1 MTNEFGNDGTDNDRA
16 WEMLRANDPAD
27 SADTPDLLA
36 IRASVLAESGKV
48 VPISKRSWLA
58 PVAVAASVALFVGG
72 GAGYTIAAKSS
83 GESSN
88 SIAALAPEMGGVK
101 SGGAA
106 GAQDAKISAIWG
118 GRAYL
123 EAGTG
128 ISDTS
133 GVQVGYTLD
142 ASDINRKDQLKLIA
156 DVFSVSGK
164 ISGSKKDGYFVGDQN
179 YVNDVAQISGASWD
193 LSQLITWNYSDSS
206 VNPMYYY
213 SDSSV
218 NPMYCGGNFPMYDTK
233 SGAVSGSATADLA
246 TPLPEMTS
254 ETMPTVMPSTIPE
267 PTAVPEPL
275 PAPTEC
281 AQPGG
286 TLPSDES
293 ALALAKEKFGALNFT
308 SDNAAW
314 SVVDNGGQWGYNAEM
329 AGAYKLVT
337 AKVSID
343 GIYTNQSWTMT
354 IGPDN
359 AILNATGFF
368 AKFVP
373 TAEYNIVGAK
383 TAIERT
389 QNGLWT
395 NFPPQEVYKDGMVYP
410 MEMGINSNPSKVKR
424 NQAGQPILDAN
435 VDRITISK
443 AETSLISWYLNDGST
458 VLLPAY
464 LLSESGSDDS
474 RQWLQLAIADEY
486 VDFN

>member
-1 MTNEFGNDGTDNDRA
+1 MNDEFGNAGSANDQA
-16 WEMLRANDPAD
+16 WELLQVNDPAN
-27 SADTPDLLA
+27 SAGAPDLAA

-72 GAGYTIAAKSS
+72 GAGYTIAAQSS

-88 SIAALAPEMGGVK
+88 SIAASVPEMGGVK
-101 SGGAA
+101 SGSATGS
-106 GAQDAKISAIWG
+106 QDAKMSSIWG

-133 GVQVGYTLD
+133 GVQVGYTMD
-142 ASDINRKDQLKLIA
+142 ASDINRKDQLKQVA
-156 DVFSVSGK
+156 GVFSVSGK
-164 ISGSKKDGYFVGDQN
+164 ITGSKKDGYFVGDQN
-179 YVNDVAQISGASWD
+179 YVKAVAQISGASWD
-193 LSQLITWNYSDSS
+193 LSQLITRNYSDSS
-206 VNPMYYY
+206 VNP
-213 SDSSV
+213 V
-218 NPMYCGGNFPMYDTK
+218 YCGGNFPMYDTK
-233 SGAVSGSATADLA
+233 SSSVGGSATADLA
-246 TPLPEMTS
+246 TPMPEMTS
-254 ETMPTVMPSTIPE
+254 EAMPTAIPE
-267 PTAVPEPL
+267 PTTAPEPTAIPEPA

-281 AQPGG
+281 AQPSG

-293 ALALAKEKFGALNFT
+293 ALALAKEKFGALKFA
-308 SDNAAW
+308 SDSADW

-329 AGAYKLVT
+329 ASAYKLVT

-343 GIYTNQSWTMT
+343 GIYSNQSWSMT

-383 TAIERT
+383 TSIERT
-389 QNGLWT
+389 QNGLWA
-395 NFPPQEVYKDGMVYP
+395 NLPPQEVYKEGMVYP
-410 MEMGINSNPSKVKR
+410 MEMGINSNPSKVAR
-424 NQAGQPILDAN
+424 NKAGQPVLDAN

-443 AETSLISWYLNDGST
+443 AETSLMSWYLNDGST
-458 VLLPAY
+458 ILLPAY
-464 LLSESGSDDS
+464 LLSENDSKDS

-486 VDFN
+486 VDFS